1 MVIEETVP
9 IIFSLSLSL
18 KHKLIA
24 NLGQQE
30 GKGRKIC
37 EGARCFQTIFKHA

>member
-37 EGARCFQTIFKHA
+37 DGAWRFQAIFKHA

>member
-18 KHKLIA
+18 KHKLIT

-37 EGARCFQTIFKHA
+37 DDAWCFQTIFKHA